1 MLLRNNH
8 RHTGM
13 DLRDEF
19 VGLACNNRAGAYPLS
34 RFGIFPVFQGPSK
47 GEGAVVFHSDRERQ
61 LRFSRFPPFVEAIR
75 RNQAAAL
82 YECLTVGRGFID
94 GLSSALMVRRM
105 TIHHSGNL
113 FVQSPQKL
121 RPKRL
126 NSCLRSLLLHRNSDG
141 LKYTVLVL
149 KIRPIEPQFATASWP
164 SPEPLRSHSYLP

>member
-34 RFGIFPVFQGPSK
+34 KFGIFPVYPEPSK
-47 GEGAVVFHSDRERQ
+47 GEWAVVFHSDRERQ

-94 GLSSALMVRRM
+94 GLSSGIDGPV
-105 TIHHSGNL
+105 SNL
-113 FVQSPQKL
+113 
-121 RPKRL
+121 
-126 NSCLRSLLLHRNSDG
+126 
-141 LKYTVLVL
+141 LV
-149 KIRPIEPQFATASWP
+149 FC
-164 SPEPLRSHSYLP
+164 

>member
-1 MLLRNNH
+1 MLLRNNR

-19 VGLACNNRAGAYPLS
+19 VGLSCDNRAGAYPLS
-34 RFGIFPVFQGPSK
+34 SFGIFPVLPKTSK
-47 GEGAVVFHSDRERQ
+47 GEWAVVFHRDSKWQ
-61 LRFSRFPPFVEAIR
+61 LRLSRFPLFIESVR

-126 NSCLRSLLLHRNSDG
+126 NSCLRSLLLHR
-141 LKYTVLVL
+141 
-149 KIRPIEPQFATASWP
+149 
-164 SPEPLRSHSYLP
+164 